1 MPGMSK
7 NQFGGQKSLNNL
19 DDDFMASLFKGELN
33 VDQTI
38 ALRII
43 KMSVRDYLFFGLG
56 RNGVTP
62 EKFLEAY
69 YYLYRVRSTDSW
81 SWGDTRT
88 TTRYRGDVDGKIL
101 SNTRSLSPKE
111 IQWRCF
117 DTHYNLCNLTDF
129 MSMESFLA
137 QVQTK
142 RREILKAN
150 EKQVFVY
157 MDTYRANEW
166 RRLGRKKGK
175 HTFSRDGAIPLL
187 IAPEDVK
194 AFAQLYLFGRD
205 AKPVAAGATASR
217 HPHYKSSL
225 FTELEGNGF

>member
-7 NQFGGQKSLNNL
+7 NLFGGQKSLNNL

-33 VDQTI
+33 VEQAI

-69 YYLYRVRSTDSW
+69 YYLYRVRGTDQW
-81 SWGDTRT
+81 SWGDLRT
-88 TTRYRGDVDGKIL
+88 SQRYRGSVDGKFI
-101 SNTRSLSPKE
+101 SRTRSLSPKE
-111 IQWRCF
+111 VSWRCF
-117 DTHYNLCNLTDF
+117 DTHYNLCALPEAMPMNK
-129 MSMESFLA
+129 FLDKIKE
-137 QVQTK
+137 K
-142 RREILKAN
+142 REGILKAN
-150 EKQVFVY
+150 EKQVLTY
-157 MDTYRANEW
+157 MDKYRIQEW
-166 RRLGRKKGK
+166 RRLTRRKGK
-175 HTFSRDGAIPLL
+175 HAFPRVSPIPLL
-187 IAPEDVK
+187 IAPDDVK